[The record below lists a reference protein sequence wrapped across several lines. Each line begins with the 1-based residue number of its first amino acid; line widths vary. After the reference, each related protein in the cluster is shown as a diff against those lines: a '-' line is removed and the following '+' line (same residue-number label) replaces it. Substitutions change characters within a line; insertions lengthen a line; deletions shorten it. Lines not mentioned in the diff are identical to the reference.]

1 MIPWSTGMKEKMK
14 KRRRRNKKNI
24 KEKKFKGKVSS
35 RSKRAA
41 VRMKMMMK
49 KI

>member
-1 MIPWSTGMKEKMK
+1 MKETMK
-14 KRRRRNKKNI
+14 KRRRMRRRNKKNI